1 MPSNIRN
8 APTSLVK
15 NSNAEESPVN
25 KSIES
30 FHARSIL
37 VIIGGAWNIELIVF
51 VIGPSCIAPTNTS
64 YKPFCAQFP
73 ALTNCLTAASLFQ
86 ASVKSRS
93 LYIPNKVLPIIPR
106 SPMRIKSFNATIKLP
121 RLVGSSQ
128 ISLNSLSAFSSPLII
143 PIKVLEKLPI
153 ECIIPSIGI
162 PSH

>member
-25 KSIES
+25 KSTES

-64 YKPFCAQFP
+64 YSPFSTQFP

-86 ASVKSRS
+86 ASEKSRS
-93 LYIPNKVLPIIPR
+93 LCIPNNVLPIIPR
-106 SPMRIKSFNATIKLP
+106 RPMKIKSFNATK
-121 RLVGSSQ
+121 RLLRFVGSSH
-128 ISLNSLSAFSSPLII
+128 INLNSPQAPSSPLITR
-143 PIKVLEKLPI
+143 IKVRDKLPI
-153 ECIIPSIGI
+153 ECKIPSIGI

>member
-25 KSIES
+25 KSTES
-30 FHARSIL
+30 FHALSIL

-73 ALTNCLTAASLFQ
+73 ALTNCLTAASLFH
-86 ASVKSRS
+86 ASEKSRP
-93 LYIPNKVLPIIPR
+93 LCIPNNALPIIPR
-106 SPMRIKSFNATIKLP
+106 SPMKIKSLNATIKLP

-128 ISLNSLSAFSSPLII
+128 ISLNSCKASLSPINKRLI
-143 PIKVLEKLPI
+143 VLLMLPI
-153 ECIIPSIGI
+153 D
-162 PSH
+162 